1 MPSMTKFALAAAIV
15 LSATLT
21 ASVASAASAAT
32 EHRARGHAATYYAAP
47 PIISDACQPVGPPCR
62 THPDGW

>member
-1 MPSMTKFALAAAIV
+1 MPSMTKIALSAAII

-21 ASVASAASAAT
+21 ASAAT
-32 EHRARGHAATYYAAP
+32 DHRRVTRAHPAIYDAAP
-47 PIISDACQPVGPPCR
+47 AIISDACQPVGPPCR

>member
-1 MPSMTKFALAAAIV
+1 MPSMTKIALAAAIV

-21 ASVASAASAAT
+21 ASAAT
-32 EHRARGHAATYYAAP
+32 EHRARGHATTYYAAP

>member
-1 MPSMTKFALAAAIV
+1 MPSMTKIALAAAIV

-21 ASVASAASAAT
+21 ASAAT
-32 EHRARGHAATYYAAP
+32 EHRRAQGHAATYNAEP
-47 PIISDACQPVGPPCR
+47 GIISDACQPVGPPCR